1 MTPER
6 RGQWGWAL
14 YDWANSAFATTVLA
28 GFFPIFFKNFWNEGV
43 ADEVVTFR
51 LGLAHSA
58 SGLFI
63 FLLAPVLGALADRSG
78 ARKAFLFGFA
88 LLGAAATALLAAAP
102 ANAWIAATVLFA
114 FASIGFSGSLI
125 FNDALLMDVARP
137 HQYERV
143 SALGYGLGYLGGG
156 LLFALNVAMVLKP
169 ALFGLEGKTAAVQ
182 CSFVMVGV
190 WWALFTL
197 PLMRWVGEKN
207 RDAHLLAEPYPDSGR
222 AARKGVRPIFLA
234 ALRDLGATL
243 RSLREHRAIWMFL
256 LAYWLYIDG
265 VDTVIRMAVNF
276 GQNLGFPDDSLIV
289 ALLIVQF
296 VGFPAAIAFGRIG
309 ERWGPRNAVLLAIG
323 VYVGV
328 TVWATTLQTVGQFYA
343 MAVVIALV
351 QGGVQSQSRALFAQL
366 IPAERAGE
374 YFGFYNMLGKFAVI
388 LGPILIGW
396 AALVLQDPRLSLL
409 VLLVLFV
416 PGAAILAR
424 VPVPARS
431 ARG

>member
-1 MTPER
+1 MTPGR
-6 RGQWGWAL
+6 RAQYAWAL

-28 GFFPIFFKNFWNEGV
+28 GFFPIFFKNFWNQGV
-43 ADEVVTFR
+43 ADDVVTFR

-63 FLLAPVLGALADRSG
+63 FLMAPLLGTLADRSG
-78 ARKAFLFGFA
+78 ARKAFLFAFA
-88 LLGAAATALLAAAP
+88 LLGAAATALLAATP
-102 ANAWIAATVLFA
+102 ANAWVAATVLFSLS
-114 FASIGFSGSLI
+114 SIGFSGSMV
-125 FNDALLMDVARP
+125 FNDALMMDVATP

-169 ALFGLEGKTAAVQ
+169 GLFGLDGKTAAVQ
-182 CSFVMVGV
+182 WSFVMVGI
-190 WWALFTL
+190 WWAVFTL
-197 PLMRWVGEKN
+197 PLMRWVAERPPPARAGPMLAGALGE
-207 RDAHLLAEPYPDSGR
+207 LA
-222 AARKGVRPIFLA
+222 
-234 ALRDLGATL
+234 ATL
-243 RSLREHRAIWMFL
+243 RSLKHHRAVWMFL

-276 GQNLGFPDDSLIV
+276 GQSMGFPDDSLIV

-296 VGFPAAIAFGRIG
+296 VGFPAAIAFGALG
-309 ERWGPRNAVLLAIG
+309 ARWGARNAVVLAIA
-323 VYVGV
+323 VYAGV
-328 TVWATTLQTVGQFYA
+328 TVWAYTLQTVAQFYA

-388 LGPILIGW
+388 LGPILVGW
-396 AALVLQDPRLSLL
+396 AALALGDPRLSLM

-416 PGAAILAR
+416 PGALLLMR
-424 VPVPARS
+424 VPLAGSTGR
-431 ARG
+431 

>member
-6 RGQWGWAL
+6 RAQWAWAA

-28 GFFPIFFKNFWNEGV
+28 GFFPIFFRNFWNEGV
-43 ADEVVTFR
+43 ADTEVTFR

-63 FLLAPVLGALADRSG
+63 FLLAPVLGTLADRGG
-78 ARKAFLFGFA
+78 AKKAFLFAFA
-88 LLGAAATALLAAAP
+88 LLGALATALLAAAP

-114 FASIGFSGSLI
+114 LASIGFSGSLI
-125 FNDALLMDVARP
+125 FTDALLVDVAQPRE
-137 HQYERV
+137 YERV

-156 LLFALNVAMVLKP
+156 LLFALNVAMVLQP
-169 ALFGLEGKTAAVQ
+169 ALFGLSGRSAAVQ

-197 PLMRWVGEKN
+197 PLMRWVRERPVARPPG
-207 RDAHLLAEPYPDSGR
+207 AGVMAES
-222 AARKGVRPIFLA
+222 
-234 ALRDLGATL
+234 LRELVATL
-243 RSLREHRAIWMFL
+243 RSLKDHKPVWMFL

-276 GQNLGFPDDSLIV
+276 GQSMGFPDDSLIV

-296 VGFPAAIAFGRIG
+296 VGFPAAIAFGRLG
-309 ERWGPRNAVLLAIG
+309 ERWGARNAVLLAIG
-323 VYVGV
+323 VYAAV
-328 TVWATTLQTVGQFYA
+328 TVWAYTLRTVGQFYA

-366 IPAERAGE
+366 IPADRAGE
-374 YFGFYNMLGKFAVI
+374 FFGFYNMLGKFAVI
-388 LGPILIGW
+388 LGPILVGW
-396 AALVLQDPRLSLL
+396 AAVVLQDPRLSLM

-416 PGAAILAR
+416 PGALLLWR
-424 VPVPARS
+424 VAEPRS
-431 ARG
+431 A

>member
-1 MTPER
+1 MTAAR
-6 RGQWGWAL
+6 RAQYAWAL

-28 GFFPIFFKNFWNEGV
+28 GFFPIFFKNFWNQGV
-43 ADEVVTFR
+43 ADDVVTFR

-63 FLLAPVLGALADRSG
+63 FLMAPLLGTLADRSG
-78 ARKAFLFGFA
+78 ARKAFLFAFA
-88 LLGAAATALLAAAP
+88 LLGAAATALLAATP
-102 ANAWIAATVLFA
+102 ANAWVAATVLFSL
-114 FASIGFSGSLI
+114 ASIGFSGSMV
-125 FNDALLMDVARP
+125 FNDALMMDVATP
-137 HQYERV
+137 QQYERV

-169 ALFGLEGKTAAVQ
+169 GLFGLDGKTAAVQ
-182 CSFVMVGV
+182 WSFVMVGI
-190 WWALFTL
+190 WWAVFTL
-197 PLMRWVGEKN
+197 PLMRWVRERPPPARAGPVLAGALGE
-207 RDAHLLAEPYPDSGR
+207 LA
-222 AARKGVRPIFLA
+222 
-234 ALRDLGATL
+234 ATL
-243 RSLREHRAIWMFL
+243 RSLRHHRAVWMFL

-276 GQNLGFPDDSLIV
+276 GQSMGFPDDSLIV

-296 VGFPAAIAFGRIG
+296 VGFPAAIAFGALG
-309 ERWGPRNAVLLAIG
+309 ARWGARNAIVLAIA
-323 VYVGV
+323 VYAAV
-328 TVWATTLQTVGQFYA
+328 TVWAYTLQTVGQFYA

-388 LGPILIGW
+388 LGPILVGW
-396 AALVLQDPRLSLL
+396 AALALKDPRLSLM

-416 PGAAILAR
+416 PGALLLMR
-424 VPVPARS
+424 VPLPPPS
-431 ARG
+431 AGR

>member
-6 RGQWGWAL
+6 RAQYGWAL

-28 GFFPIFFKNFWNEGV
+28 GFFPIFFKNFWNQGV
-43 ADEVVTFR
+43 ADDVVTFR

-63 FLLAPVLGALADRSG
+63 FLMAPLLGTLADRSG
-78 ARKAFLFGFA
+78 ARKAFLFAFA

-102 ANAWIAATVLFA
+102 ANAWLAATVLFSV
-114 FASIGFSGSLI
+114 ASIGFSGSMV
-125 FNDALLMDVARP
+125 FNDALMVDVATP
-137 HQYERV
+137 QQYERV

-169 ALFGLEGKTAAVQ
+169 GLFGLDGKTAAVQ
-182 CSFVMVGV
+182 CSFVMVGI
-190 WWALFTL
+190 WWAVFTL
-197 PLMRWVGEKN
+197 PLMRWVREQPPPARAGSVLAGALGE
-207 RDAHLLAEPYPDSGR
+207 LA
-222 AARKGVRPIFLA
+222 
-234 ALRDLGATL
+234 ATL
-243 RSLREHRAIWMFL
+243 RSLKHHRAVWMFL

-276 GQNLGFPDDSLIV
+276 GQSMGFPDDSLIV

-296 VGFPAAIAFGRIG
+296 VGFPAAIAFGALG
-309 ERWGPRNAVLLAIG
+309 ARWGARNAIVLAIA
-323 VYVGV
+323 VYAAV
-328 TVWATTLQTVGQFYA
+328 TVWAYTLQTVGQFYA

-388 LGPILIGW
+388 LGPILVGW
-396 AALVLQDPRLSLL
+396 AALALKDPRLSLM

-416 PGAAILAR
+416 PGALLLMR
-424 VPVPARS
+424 VPLPASSSTGR
-431 ARG
+431 

>member
-1 MTPER
+1 M
-6 RGQWGWAL
+6 

-43 ADEVVTFR
+43 ASDVVTFR
-51 LGLAHSA
+51 LGLAHSG

-63 FLLAPVLGALADRSG
+63 FLLAPLLGTLADRSG
-78 ARKAFLFGFA
+78 ARKAFLFAFA

-102 ANAWIAATVLFA
+102 ANAWIIATVLFSV
-114 FASIGFSGSLI
+114 ASIGFSGSLV
-125 FNDALLMDVARP
+125 FTDALLVDVAAP
-137 HQYERV
+137 TEYERV

-169 ALFGLEGKTAAVQ
+169 QLFGLDGKTAAVQ
-182 CSFVMVGV
+182 WSFAMVGV

-197 PLMRWVGEKN
+197 PLVRWVREQPPTAP
-207 RDAHLLAEPYPDSGR
+207 AHARSLLAG
-222 AARKGVRPIFLA
+222 AVRE
-234 ALRDLGATL
+234 LGATL
-243 RSLREHRAIWMFL
+243 RSLRGHRPVWMFL

-276 GQNLGFPDDSLIV
+276 GQSMGFPDDSLIV

-296 VGFPAAIAFGRIG
+296 VGFPAAIAFGSLG
-309 ERWGPRNAVLLAIG
+309 ARWGARNAIVLAIA
-323 VYVGV
+323 VYAGV
-328 TVWATTLQTVGQFYA
+328 TLWAYTLQTVGQFYG

-374 YFGFYNMLGKFAVI
+374 FFGFYNMLGKFAVI
-388 LGPILIGW
+388 LGPILVGW
-396 AALVLQDPRLSLL
+396 AALVLADPRLSLM

-416 PGAAILAR
+416 PGALLLMR
-424 VPVPARS
+424 VPLAPRS
-431 ARG
+431 AGR

>member
-6 RGQWGWAL
+6 RAQWAWAA

-28 GFFPIFFKNFWNEGV
+28 GFFPIFFRNHWNAGV
-43 ADEVVTFR
+43 ADAEVTFR

-63 FLLAPVLGALADRSG
+63 FLMAPLLGALADRSG
-78 ARKAFLFGFA
+78 ARKAFLFAFA

-102 ANAWIAATVLFA
+102 ASAWVLATVLFA
-114 FASIGFSGSLI
+114 LASIGFSGSMV
-125 FNDALLMDVARP
+125 FNDALLVDVARSNE
-137 HQYERV
+137 YERV

-169 ALFGLEGKTAAVQ
+169 ALFGLSGKTAAVQ
-182 CSFVMVGV
+182 WSFVMVGV

-197 PLMRWVGEKN
+197 PLMRWVRE
-207 RDAHLLAEPYPDSGR
+207 RPVAH
-222 AARKGVRPIFLA
+222 ARGGAVVA
-234 ALRDLGATL
+234 ALRELGATV
-243 RSLREHRAIWMFL
+243 RSLKDHRPVWMFL

-276 GQNLGFPDDSLIV
+276 GQSLGFPDDSLIV
-289 ALLIVQF
+289 ALLLVQF
-296 VGFPAAIAFGRIG
+296 VGFPAAIAFGHLG
-309 ERWGPRNAVLLAIG
+309 ERWGARNAVLLAIA
-323 VYVGV
+323 VYAAV
-328 TVWATTLQTVGQFYA
+328 TVWAYTLRTVEQFYA

-351 QGGVQSQSRALFAQL
+351 QGGVQSQSRALFARL

-388 LGPILIGW
+388 LGPILVGW
-396 AALVLQDPRLSLL
+396 AAVVLQDPRQSLM
-409 VLLVLFV
+409 VLLLLFV
-416 PGAAILAR
+416 PGALLLWR
-424 VPVPARS
+424 VPQPRAS
-431 ARG
+431 